1 MSSRNS
7 LKIHDYHM
15 NFVKKKVRLV
25 ALKKSKCPTK
35 CIFYY
40 SKMRLHTENLPRSP
54 TFTLYSLILE
64 HYQVYK

>member
-7 LKIHDYHM
+7 LKIRDYHM
-15 NFVKKKVRLV
+15 NFVNPHDYKNL
-25 ALKKSKCPTK
+25 S
-35 CIFYY
+35 
-40 SKMRLHTENLPRSP
+40 LHTENLPRSP